1 MMRLGF
7 GARLFAIFVTSL
19 VALQLLAVVAFVLQR
34 SRATD
39 SELRLPLPD
48 QAAALAELL
57 DGLPKTDWP
66 KVLRAA
72 NSVDLSVRIVERR
85 PDGREPD
92 WYEAPLVDFILRRY
106 LGTLGDRPVRVR
118 VEPSNE
124 VLAGPLR
131 LLAWVSPGTIE
142 IEIGLKGG
150 ETLVVSA
157 GGVLALSVVG
167 LPPGFWAGMLGLLVA
182 GVALHLLRREA
193 RPLRDLAAAVD
204 RVPLGAEAPAIPDR
218 PRSAPEIRAL
228 IGAFNRLTGRIADLL
243 RARMALMGGIS
254 HDLRTYVTRLRL
266 RADLI
271 PDRQERAR
279 TIADLDEMSRLLDD
293 SLLACRTGVP
303 VINEELVAIAPLLAR
318 EVSDRTPP
326 APGKAQGSAPV
337 SLTLAPEAET
347 AEVLGDPIALRR
359 LFANLVDNALK
370 YGGVADIAAGV
381 DRAAPEGPALVV
393 TIDDDGPG
401 IPDEQR
407 AALLEPFA
415 RADASRNRATGGAG
429 LGLAIA
435 RGVAEQHGGTL
446 TLGDAPSGGLRATV
460 RLPMFVTDA
469 GPGSTG
475 TRSSG
480 DG

>member
-7 GARLFAIFVTSL
+7 GARLVAIFVGSL

-39 SELRLPLPD
+39 SALRLPLPD

-57 DGLPKTDWP
+57 DDLPRSDWP

-106 LGTLGDRPVRVR
+106 LGRLGDRPVRVR
-118 VEPSNE
+118 VEPSSE
-124 VLAGPLR
+124 VLVGPLR

-142 IEIGLKGG
+142 IEIGLEGG

-157 GGVLALSVVG
+157 GGVLALSIAG
-167 LPPGFWAGMLGLLVA
+167 LPPGFWAGLLGLGVA
-182 GVALHLLRREA
+182 GLALFLLRREA
-193 RPLRDLAAAVD
+193 RPLRELAAAVD
-204 RVPLGAEAPAIPDR
+204 RVPLGTAAPPIPDR
-218 PRSAPEIRAL
+218 ATNAPEIRAL
-228 IGAFNRLTGRIADLL
+228 IGAFNRFTGRIADLL

-271 PDRQERAR
+271 PDAQERAR
-279 TIADLDEMSRLLDD
+279 TVADLDEMSRLLDD
-293 SLLACRTGVP
+293 SLLASRTGAPMV
-303 VINEELVAIAPLLAR
+303 NEELVAVAPLLAR
-318 EVSDRTPP
+318 EVADRTPKAADGADA
-326 APGKAQGSAPV
+326 APPV
-337 SLTLAPEAET
+337 SLTVAPEAAA
-347 AEVLGDPIALRR
+347 AEVLGDAIALRR
-359 LFANLVDNALK
+359 LFANLVDNALR
-370 YGGVADIAAGV
+370 YGRVARIAATVAPRGG
-381 DRAAPEGPALVV
+381 DMAAMLIV
-393 TIDDDGPG
+393 TVDDDGPG
-401 IPDEQR
+401 IPEQDR
-407 AALLEPFA
+407 AAMLEPFA

-435 RGVAEQHGGTL
+435 NGVATQHGGTL
-446 TLGDAPSGGLRATV
+446 TLADAPGGGLRATV
-460 RLPMFVTDA
+460 RLPVFETVPD
-469 GPGSTG
+469 
-475 TRSSG
+475 
-480 DG
+480 